1 MTRTR
6 KEAATSA
13 DHIDMTDK
21 SNKQDVRAKLSTWDI
36 LDLAPFRVYVVD
48 VAAREVVYSNTRS
61 ANTGLKCY
69 EEIYQESRP
78 CLNCPVPQLI
88 DNDGR
93 PTGKVLTYERFN
105 EADDCWYQLHEG
117 TLALADGRTA
127 MYSIALDIGAVKEAQ
142 NDLAAAHAELAFKN
156 QQLETLSIT
165 DRLTDVF
172 NRRKLD
178 EVLERE
184 CLRTQRT
191 GSDLSL
197 IIIDIDYFKRINDT
211 YGHQIGDEVL
221 RDIARILR
229 QNVRLLDTV
238 GRWGGEEFMIICTE
252 TPQVGAAAVAE
263 KIRAE
268 IEKHVFPHVEHVTA
282 SLGVAEHRHDGR
294 AADLVRNADQA
305 LYRAKEEGR
314 NQVLV
319 YGEGNQN

>member
-1 MTRTR
+1 
-6 KEAATSA
+6 
-13 DHIDMTDK
+13 MTDDHHE
-21 SNKQDVRAKLSTWDI
+21 QIPRGQLTTWDI

-48 VAAREVVYSNTRS
+48 VAARQVVYSNARG
-61 ANTGLKCY
+61 ARGADVGLQCY

-88 DNDGR
+88 DADGQ
-93 PTGKVLTYERFN
+93 PNGQVLTYERFD
-105 EADDCWYQLHEG
+105 EADDRWYQLHEG
-117 TLALADGRTA
+117 TMALSDGRTA

-142 NDLAAAHAELAFKN
+142 NNLAAAHAELAFKN

-165 DRLTDVF
+165 DRLTDIF

-184 CLRTQRT
+184 CLRAQRT
-191 GSDLSL
+191 GSALSL
-197 IIIDIDYFKRINDT
+197 IIIDVDHFKRVNDT
-211 YGHQIGDEVL
+211 YGHQRGDEVL

-229 QNVRLLDTV
+229 QNVRALDTV

-252 TPQVGAAAVAE
+252 TPRAGAAALAE
-263 KIRAE
+263 SIRTE
-268 IEKHVFPHVEHVTA
+268 IENHAFPDMERITA
-282 SLGVAEHRHDGR
+282 SLGVAECRADGR
-294 AADLVRNADQA
+294 AEELVRHADQA

-319 YGEGNQN
+319 YGERTWD